1 MTLQSYLKYSASSW
15 MRCCAACPHSWQ
27 MLGRDVMVTF
37 MILAWLIDQGDDITA
52 HMAWN
57 GFSKI
62 KSKAETTIAPTAWL
76 HDHQI
81 ISPSSSSK
89 NPGRDL
95 CVVHRRAFGEH
106 FQPQTY
112 LHPRGVLKAEP
123 NLLDFQAWFFLTW
136 HSWHPP
142 PALIIIGTSINIR
155 A

>member
-1 MTLQSYLKYSASSW
+1 
-15 MRCCAACPHSWQ
+15 
-27 MLGRDVMVTF
+27 
-37 MILAWLIDQGDDITA
+37 
-52 HMAWN
+52 MAWN

-112 LHPRGVLKAEP
+112 LHPIGVLKAEP
-123 NLLDFQAWFFLTW
+123 NLLDFQA
-136 HSWHPP
+136 
-142 PALIIIGTSINIR
+142 
-155 A
+155 